1 MRSIPKQRRIIDRA
15 AMVGEIDQLI
25 SGNALPQEI
34 REEFLALLK
43 AAMEHGRA
51 EIRHRFDTGE
61 ASGEQVAEALSFLAD
76 QVIRLIY
83 DFATDHVYP
92 AANPTEGERLSVAAV
107 GGYGRGELAPYSDID
122 LLFVLPYK
130 ETARQEQVIE
140 YILYMLWDLKLKVGQ
155 ATRSVDE
162 CIRLARSDLTIR
174 TAMLESRYLWG
185 DKKLYNEL
193 RRRFYAEVADDSGP
207 EFVEAKLAERD
218 ARHDKLGGS
227 RYVLEPNIKEGKG
240 GLRDLQ
246 TLYWIAK
253 YLYKVDEVS
262 NVVDRGVLSKRE
274 ASRFDRAHRFLW
286 DVRCHLHFLAGRGED
301 RLTFDM
307 QPEIAQLLG
316 YRNRAGA
323 RGVERFMKHYYLI
336 AKEIGDLTR
345 IFCAALEAEHQRKPK
360 FRLPSL
366 GLFQKSIEGF
376 EVEGGRL
383 NIAKS
388 REFVDDPVKILRL
401 FHTAQAE
408 QLDIHPKALR
418 AITRNLNV
426 IDSIRDDADANRL
439 FTEMLTSETDPETTL
454 RRLNEAGVFGRFV
467 PDFGRVVAQMQHD
480 MYHVYTVDEHTI
492 FAIGILRGV
501 EKGKYVEDMPI
512 SSEVIHKI
520 QSRRALYVS
529 VLLHDIAK
537 GRGGDHSELGADV
550 ALELCPRFG
559 LTDEETE
566 TVEWLVRH
574 HLLMSNTAFRRDI
587 NDPQTITDFC
597 AVVHSVERLRLLL
610 VLTVADIR
618 AVGPN
623 VWNAWKAAL
632 LRDLYEAAEER
643 LTSGHSAGGRGARIE
658 HAKHEMR
665 DLLSDLTAESV
676 EAHIARGYPSY
687 WLSFD
692 ADTLAWHAR
701 IAYEAESRE
710 APLTIKNR
718 VDRFKGA
725 TEITIYAHDHPG
737 LFSRIAGA
745 MALSGGSIVDAKIFT
760 TTDGMALDT
769 FWVQDENGEPF
780 DRADKLARLYARIE
794 QTLAGRLRPRE
805 EFRKDDG
812 LPSRMK
818 VFKVAPRVLIDNDAS
833 RTHTVIEVNGRDR
846 SGLVYDLTRGL
857 SALQLQIAS
866 AHIST
871 FGEAAVDVFYV
882 KDVFGLQVTHKNKL
896 DQIRKSLLAVMQED
910 ASIPVDAPASV
921 ATAAAE

>member
-1 MRSIPKQRRIIDRA
+1 M
-15 AMVGEIDQLI
+15 
-25 SGNALPQEI
+25 
-34 REEFLALLK
+34 
-43 AAMEHGRA
+43 
-51 EIRHRFDTGE
+51 
-61 ASGEQVAEALSFLAD
+61 
-76 QVIRLIY
+76 
-83 DFATDHVYP
+83 
-92 AANPTEGERLSVAAV
+92 
-107 GGYGRGELAPYSDID
+107 
-122 LLFVLPYK
+122 
-130 ETARQEQVIE
+130 
-140 YILYMLWDLKLKVGQ
+140 
-155 ATRSVDE
+155 
-162 CIRLARSDLTIR
+162 
-174 TAMLESRYLWG
+174 
-185 DKKLYNEL
+185 
-193 RRRFYAEVADDSGP
+193 
-207 EFVEAKLAERD
+207 
-218 ARHDKLGGS
+218 
-227 RYVLEPNIKEGKG
+227 
-240 GLRDLQ
+240 
-246 TLYWIAK
+246 
-253 YLYKVDEVS
+253 
-262 NVVDRGVLSKRE
+262 
-274 ASRFDRAHRFLW
+274 
-286 DVRCHLHFLAGRGED
+286 
-301 RLTFDM
+301 
-307 QPEIAQLLG
+307 
-316 YRNRAGA
+316 
-323 RGVERFMKHYYLI
+323 
-336 AKEIGDLTR
+336 
-345 IFCAALEAEHQRKPK
+345 
-360 FRLPSL
+360 
-366 GLFQKSIEGF
+366 
-376 EVEGGRL
+376 
-383 NIAKS
+383 
-388 REFVDDPVKILRL
+388 
-401 FHTAQAE
+401 
-408 QLDIHPKALR
+408 
-418 AITRNLNV
+418 
-426 IDSIRDDADANRL
+426 
-439 FTEMLTSETDPETTL
+439 
-454 RRLNEAGVFGRFV
+454 
-467 PDFGRVVAQMQHD
+467 
-480 MYHVYTVDEHTI
+480 
-492 FAIGILRGV
+492 
-501 EKGKYVEDMPI
+501 
-512 SSEVIHKI
+512 
-520 QSRRALYVS
+520 
-529 VLLHDIAK
+529 
-537 GRGGDHSELGADV
+537 
-550 ALELCPRFG
+550 
-559 LTDEETE
+559 
-566 TVEWLVRH
+566 
-574 HLLMSNTAFRRDI
+574 
-587 NDPQTITDFC
+587 
-597 AVVHSVERLRLLL
+597 
-610 VLTVADIR
+610 ADIR

-665 DLLSDLTAESV
+665 DLLSDLPAESV

-701 IAYEAESRE
+701 IAHEAESRK
-710 APLTIKNR
+710 ATLTIKNR